1 MRWLIPG
8 IIVLIQLLV
17 GSVAIIPFVGSGLP
31 LARSIILHL
40 AVDNQTMERAAEE
53 VGSLIA
59 LHIEEAGVLKSQL
72 AGTLAQQLF
81 QEIILVGGKIL

>member
-17 GSVAIIPFVGSGLP
+17 GSVAIIPVVGRGLP
-31 LARSIILHL
+31 QSHRIILHL
-40 AVDNQTMERAAEE
+40 AIDDQTMESAAEQ

-81 QEIILVGGKIL
+81 QEILLVGCKIL